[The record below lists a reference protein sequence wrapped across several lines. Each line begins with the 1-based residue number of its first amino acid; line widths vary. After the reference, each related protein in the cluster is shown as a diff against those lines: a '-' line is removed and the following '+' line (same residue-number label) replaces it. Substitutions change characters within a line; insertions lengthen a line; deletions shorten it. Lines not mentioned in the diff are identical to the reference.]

1 MGSQRVGHDWPAN
14 THKVVEM
21 SSFSYTRSPLAS
33 HFPWGSPSSQ
43 QLPEGLESSFQFDC
57 CPRASSLHQPALAH
71 HLMYNIP
78 GASYL
83 ALPLTLPLLLQ
94 LTASDCFSTQYLS
107 GSAPKINNHAVP
119 PPPPRPHS
127 CQLTTLGSHLQLSPL
142 LKVHLVAPGG
152 KFMSTDKRGLSANS
166 QAEYSY
172 LLTSCFWWTM

>member
-1 MGSQRVGHDWPAN
+1 
-14 THKVVEM
+14 
-21 SSFSYTRSPLAS
+21 
-33 HFPWGSPSSQ
+33 
-43 QLPEGLESSFQFDC
+43 
-57 CPRASSLHQPALAH
+57 
-71 HLMYNIP
+71 MYNIP

-83 ALPLTLPLLLQ
+83 ALPLTLPLPLQ

-119 PPPPRPHS
+119 LPRPHS

-172 LLTSCFWWTM
+172 LLTSCF